1 MPLVVDASVA
11 LAWCFADEENDLAS
25 RALEV
30 AATQGMLVPSLWLY
44 EIANV
49 LFLGVRRDRLGPGDL
64 PQVIG
69 LFERLQITAVDLAL
83 DDLVGE
89 VASLALEH
97 GLSVYDASYLFL
109 ALRER
114 APIATADRR
123 LLAAAEAAGCV
134 VFA

>member
-30 AATQGMLVPSLWLY
+30 AATQGMLVPSIWLY

-97 GLSVYDASYLFL
+97 DLSVYDASYLFL
-109 ALRER
+109 ARRER
-114 APIATADRR
+114 SPIATADRR

>member
-30 AATQGMLVPSLWLY
+30 AARQGMLVPSIWLY

>member
-30 AATQGMLVPSLWLY
+30 AATQGMLVPSIWLY

>member
-25 RALEV
+25 RALGV
-30 AATQGMLVPSLWLY
+30 AATQGMLVPSIWLY